1 MTMQKTGLSRRSF
14 MRAGAALGVASGALG
29 LKMPALAQSGLP
41 DIQSVLDGISV
52 KDYVRAD
59 YRKLYDMSDE
69 PLWDPAMDWIRTVDW
84 EKVREEQAGKTVRFA
99 IGAAD
104 QESAAEGLKPFE
116 QLSGIKVELVPI
128 PDDSFYDKA
137 VAEFISGNASFDAL
151 QFFSPWLGDFA
162 APGFLAPLDDYAAKW
177 GLPLDDFYDTY
188 RLNYGYF
195 GGQLVGI
202 PFDCDI
208 QMVHLRKSIMEP
220 ILGGEIDRA
229 NSVPTYDELI
239 RISGEANKLGGGV
252 AGVGLMLARGF
263 WATYTWEHIAAQ
275 AGLKLFDENWNPTL
289 AGDAGMK
296 AMDIIM
302 ALQKNAI
309 EGTAGAGWGENRAA
323 WLGGQIAS
331 SVSWQDS
338 GTQAM
343 RPDQS
348 KIVGDFVTIYEPR
361 IEGGVFAPPNI
372 AGSTSCV
379 AASSQ
384 NPEGAFLMLA
394 FLTTGLDHG
403 HERGQRQWRRSGL
416 QVGPLQR
423 APQGRQPA
431 DEGLGRQPGARLVR
445 AAPARHVRDGAGS
458 RQRDQPCRHRPDLGQ
473 GSPGKRR
480 GCLEAH
486 HAEERV
492 LGRQGSRVLFRR
504 GAWHVCGRRQA
515 AAVLRRP
522 CRAYPHMTCRG
533 WRPPSPAPG
542 PRRQMRRRSARLKR
556 ALPYLLVGPAV
567 VYLLAITLYPGIF
580 AIYQSLYVVRFVNW
594 TFTGL
599 GNYEQLLTDREFWA
613 ALGNTAVIGGISLV
627 LQAVIA
633 MSLAY
638 FAYRDPMIRRLAHRV
653 PDADALHALGRG
665 LHLETRLQ

>member
-1 MTMQKTGLSRRSF
+1 MTVQRTGLSRRSF
-14 MRAGAALGVASGALG
+14 LRAGAAFGVASGALG
-29 LKMPALAQSGLP
+29 LRMPALAQSGLP
-41 DIQSVLDGISV
+41 DIQSVLDKISV
-52 KDYVRAD
+52 RDYVRAD
-59 YRKLYDMSDE
+59 YRQLYDMSDE
-69 PLWDPAMDWIRTVDW
+69 PLWDPAKDWIRTVDW
-84 EKVREEQAGKTVRFA
+84 EKVRSEQAGKSVRFA

-162 APGFLAPLDDYAAKW
+162 APGFLAPLDEFAAKW
-177 GLPLDDFYDTY
+177 ALPLDDFYDTY

-195 GGQLVGI
+195 GGKLVGI

-229 NSVPTYDELI
+229 TSVPTYDELI
-239 RISGEANKLGGGV
+239 RITAEANKLGGGV

-263 WATYTWEHIAAQ
+263 WSTYTWEHIAAQ
-275 AGLKLFDENWNPTL
+275 AGLRLFDESWTPTL

-309 EGTAGAGWGENRAA
+309 EGTSGAGWGENRAA
-323 WLGGQIAS
+323 WLGGQLAAN
-331 SVSWQDS
+331 VSWQDS

-379 AASSQ
+379 AATSK

-394 FLTTGLDHG
+394 FLTT
-403 HERGQRQWRRSGL
+403 SSIM
-416 QVGPLQR
+416 
-423 APQGRQPA
+423 AMN
-431 DEGLGRQPGARLVR
+431 
-445 AAPARHVRDGAGS
+445 
-458 RQRDQPCRHRPDLGQ
+458 
-473 GSPGKRR
+473 
-480 GCLEAH
+480 EAN
-486 HAEERV
+486 ANGV
-492 LGRQGSRVLFRR
+492 
-504 GAWHVCGRRQA
+504 
-515 AAVLRRP
+515 
-522 CRAYPHMTCRG
+522 
-533 WRPPSPAPG
+533 APG
-542 PRRQMRRRSARLKR
+542 YKSVLANERLRAVSQPMKVWADSLEHAWCAPR
-556 ALPYLLVGPAV
+556 LPGM
-567 VYLLAITLYPGIF
+567 F
-580 AIYQSLYVVRFVNW
+580 EM
-594 TFTGL
+594 
-599 GNYEQLLTDREFWA
+599 EQ
-613 ALGNTAVIGGISLV
+613 ALGNEINRAVTGQISAREALQNGEAAWKRIMEKNGFSGGRAPV
-627 LQAVIA
+627 
-633 MSLAY
+633 AY
-638 FAYRDPMIRRLAHRV
+638 
-653 PDADALHALGRG
+653 ADVAPGMYVGGGKPLPF
-665 LHLETRLQ
+665 